1 MKMYTFERKI
11 KDIKELKLTIKKLKE
26 ENKTTVFTNG
36 CFEILH
42 PGHIKLLEEAKK
54 LGDVLIVGINSDSSV
69 KRIKGEEK
77 LIFDEE
83 ARLKLISALEV
94 VDYTTLFE
102 EDTPENIIRELKPDI
117 HVKGGDYKKEDLPE
131 SKIVESYGG
140 KVIILPL
147 LSGFSTTEIINKIL
161 SIYKKK

>member
-1 MKMYTFERKI
+1 MYTFERKI